1 MLNLISAKLTGTP
14 NESGW
19 SQVHDFIPEDSEK
32 VRTRGRLF
40 AVVSTK
46 KGEVGVEA
54 ITSGRELIARLHE
67 EYFGNIEA
75 KPFSALSAATGKV
88 ISEFKNSYG
97 EVEIVACAIV
107 GDVVF
112 SSAGGGGQVVICRNG
127 SLATILASQNENIVS
142 ASGFPKS
149 GDMVMLGTKSF
160 FEVVPAGIVR
170 AGLQSV
176 GPEEASEVFA
186 PSVHGEKN
194 QGSCGAVIIKF
205 EENVVSKLETPKD
218 VVGRPIENVKTSVKG
233 IFSRLVERLPERR
246 IYIKNGVTD
255 EVTAQS
261 KKVTF
266 SVAVSLLII
275 LAVSIGFGIRQ
286 KRINDVRARYQG
298 ILREAQDGVDQA
310 ISLASVSPDKSREL
324 FGDSILK
331 LDQIRALNVKDSKVD
346 SLAKKINDS
355 RESILGEYLTPPQL
369 FLDLSLLSSGFKGD
383 SISSSGGNI
392 FILDKTGKRIVGV
405 AISTKKSKVVA
416 GPGVIDEAQ
425 DIASYEDRVFILSSD
440 GIYEIGNTKSK
451 VIEKTWEGEALVKAF
466 AANLYVLDK
475 SGNAIYRYAGSG
487 DTFGDK
493 QNWLSVDTKVDFSN
507 SRQWVIDGS
516 VYVLRPNSRIFNFS
530 LGSAQNFSVKGVI
543 PEIGTIDAIF
553 ADADN
558 QYLYL
563 LDRSGKRVVVVDKKG
578 VYKSQYSDD
587 QIGGAN
593 NLIVSEADKKIILL
607 TGDKLYS
614 IDIKHLQ

>member
-1 MLNLISAKLTGTP
+1 MLNIISAKLTGTP

-19 SQVHDFIPEDSEK
+19 SQVHDFTPEDPEK
-32 VRTRGRLF
+32 ARLRGHLF

-46 KGEVGVEA
+46 RGEVGVEA
-54 ITSGRELIARLHE
+54 VTSGRELIARLHE
-67 EYFGNIEA
+67 EYFGDTEA
-75 KPFSALSAATGKV
+75 KPFSALNAATQKV

-97 EVEIVACAIV
+97 EVEIVTCAVV
-107 GDVVF
+107 GDVVY

-127 SLATILASQNENIVS
+127 SLATILVSRDENVVS
-142 ASGFPKS
+142 ASGFPKN
-149 GDMVMLGTKSF
+149 GDVMVLGTKSF
-160 FEVVPAGIVR
+160 FEAIPVGIVR

-176 GPEEASEVFA
+176 SPEAASEVFA

-205 EENVVSKLETPKD
+205 EENTVSKLEAPK
-218 VVGRPIENVKTSVKG
+218 VALGRPIENVKTSVKG
-233 IFSRLVERLPERR
+233 IFSRLVEKLPERR
-246 IYIKNGVTD
+246 IYIKSGVAD

-261 KKVTF
+261 KKLTF

-286 KRINDVRARYQG
+286 KRINEVRARYQG
-298 ILREAQDGVDQA
+298 ILREAQDAVDQA
-310 ISLASVSPDKSREL
+310 INLASISPDKSREL

-331 LDQIRALNVKDSKVD
+331 LDQIKSLNVKDPKVD

-383 SISSSGGNI
+383 SISSSGGSI
-392 FILDKTGKRIVGV
+392 FILDKSGKRIVSV
-405 AISTKKSKVVA
+405 AIPAKKSKVVA
-416 GPGVIDEAQ
+416 GPGVIDEAL
-425 DIASYEDRVFILSSD
+425 DIASYEDRVFILAGD
-440 GIYEIGNTKSK
+440 GIYEIDNTKNK
-451 VIEKTWEGEALVKAF
+451 VVEKTWAGEALIKAF

-475 SGNAIYRYAGSG
+475 GGNAIYRYAGSG

-493 QNWLSVDTKVDFSN
+493 QNWLAVGTKTDFLDA
-507 SRQWVIDGS
+507 REWAIDGS
-516 VYVLRPNSRIFNFS
+516 VYILFPNSKMLKFS
-530 LGSAQNFSVKGVI
+530 LGSAQNFSAKGVI
-543 PEIGTIDAIF
+543 PEIGMIDAIY

-563 LDRSGKRVVVVDKKG
+563 LDRAGKRVVVIDKKG
-578 VYKSQYSDD
+578 NYKAQYSDE
-587 QIGGAN
+587 QIGDAGSLA
-593 NLIVSEADKKIILL
+593 VSEADKKIILL

-614 IDIKHLQ
+614 IDIKNL